1 MVNLSIR
8 TWRGQLCISRSLGSL
23 GSLEQCESGCQQTT
37 ETLTEAPCSAGPRAS
52 CRAYRLILPPS
63 PPQRRCLTSPAN
75 PWHVAWVRNGGIGG
89 YYGILQVP
97 RFTKI
102 HQVKY
107 SAPNPSKSHPFQT
120 CSNHPSFGVAEC
132 CHSSPECGGRGG
144 VDCCMKTVPKRT
156 RETSQR
162 RSGDNTCRDIDVEVL
177 CGPAGFHMISHVQLF
192 ESSFQQ
198 GCSKTLQFQ
207 GLMTH
212 FPPLWIS
219 FPYRLESPVGQEILA
234 LTSSTPCPTCP
245 HQCQRDSRRLN
256 AQGRGK
262 SPQSS
267 RWPCQRGYPSMEP
280 QELSLRI
287 ASASPNHEA
296 HQAVLNS
303 KLGKSS

>member
-1 MVNLSIR
+1 
-8 TWRGQLCISRSLGSL
+8 
-23 GSLEQCESGCQQTT
+23 
-37 ETLTEAPCSAGPRAS
+37 
-52 CRAYRLILPPS
+52 
-63 PPQRRCLTSPAN
+63 
-75 PWHVAWVRNGGIGG
+75 
-89 YYGILQVP
+89 
-97 RFTKI
+97 
-102 HQVKY
+102 
-107 SAPNPSKSHPFQT
+107 
-120 CSNHPSFGVAEC
+120 
-132 CHSSPECGGRGG
+132 
-144 VDCCMKTVPKRT
+144 
-156 RETSQR
+156 
-162 RSGDNTCRDIDVEVL
+162 
-177 CGPAGFHMISHVQLF
+177 
-192 ESSFQQ
+192 
-198 GCSKTLQFQ
+198 
-207 GLMTH
+207 MTH

-303 KLGKSS
+303 KLGKIELRRKRRSTMDIYGHLWTTCHYVPPFFRETAFIREVAVLPWTTMSMVYVGH